1 MLVTCPRCGF
11 QQPQDKYCA
20 QCGVDME
27 SYKPQA
33 APWYQSLFK
42 NPVVHIALLAALV
55 GGGGFYLYQNNQS
68 NTMNV
73 ASKARPMVQ
82 VNSSKN
88 LPPPPPAAPEPQVAM
103 VASSVTETS
112 ANGATT
118 VTSSDANDADVSKSL
133 AAARAFAETAAVKE
147 EPKKDNRAAA
157 TKGTAPHLTV
167 IYAEVERPALGRL
180 VDASRSTGQF
190 MNFADYSAGII
201 PGLNKRLQTSGI
213 KILRKEERNIDSSKT
228 LQWSYGLKDRSNP
241 SVEFGHTTFIEIAD
255 NDGTSLRG
263 NLEIQRTWKEA
274 GPTGGFE
281 IQRKSFP
288 AIFEISPET
297 GFFMAGVMPPQS
309 NLENDDELAS
319 IDVYKILRSPQ
330 FRAGESEFVIFV
342 EYDSK

>member
-1 MLVTCPRCGF
+1 
-11 QQPQDKYCA
+11 
-20 QCGVDME
+20 ME
-27 SYKPQA
+27 SFKPQA
-33 APWYQSLFK
+33 APWYQTFIK
-42 NPVVHIALLAALV
+42 NPVVHVAFLAALV
-55 GGGGFYLYQNNQS
+55 GVGGFYLYQNNQS

-103 VASSVTETS
+103 VAGSVTETS
-112 ANGATT
+112 TNGATT
-118 VTSSDANDADVSKSL
+118 VTTTASSIDANDEVSKAL
-133 AAARAFAETAAVKE
+133 TATRASEKE
-147 EPKKDNRAAA
+147 NRAVA
-157 TKGTAPHLTV
+157 TKGSGPHLTV
-167 IYAEVERPALGRL
+167 IYAEVTRPALGRL
-180 VDASRSTGQF
+180 MDASRGTGQF

-201 PGLNKRLQTSGI
+201 PGLNKRLQTPGI
-213 KILRKEERNIDSSKT
+213 KILHKEERNLDTSKT
-228 LQWSYGLKDRSNP
+228 LQWSYGLKDRTNP

-255 NDGTSLRG
+255 TDGASLRG

-297 GFFMAGVMPPQS
+297 GFFMAGVMPLQS
-309 NLENDDELAS
+309 NLENDDELAA

-342 EYDSK
+342 EYDNK